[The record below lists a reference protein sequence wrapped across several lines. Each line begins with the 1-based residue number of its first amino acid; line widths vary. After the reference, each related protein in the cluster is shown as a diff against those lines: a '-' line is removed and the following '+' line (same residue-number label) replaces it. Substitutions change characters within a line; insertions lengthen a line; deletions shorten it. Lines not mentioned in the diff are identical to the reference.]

1 MQQTVLT
8 VEDTTGFR
16 QLIRMALEFGGYEVL
31 EAPDGTQG
39 LAMAR
44 AQRPDL
50 IMLDLKMPGIDGLS
64 LCRMLKQDAQLHGT
78 PVVMLSGAAEE
89 GPAAES
95 VAAGAAAYLVK
106 PFSPKDLLSLVGRL
120 LGEGKTAPDATGP
133 VLR

>member
-44 AQRPDL
+44 AKAL
-50 IMLDLKMPGIDGLS
+50 IVSRKTLGGN
-64 LCRMLKQDAQLHGT
+64 
-78 PVVMLSGAAEE
+78 GATTAEACVAL
-89 GPAAES
+89 PAK
-95 VAAGAAAYLVK
+95 G
-106 PFSPKDLLSLVGRL
+106 DM
-120 LGEGKTAPDATGP
+120 
-133 VLR
+133 